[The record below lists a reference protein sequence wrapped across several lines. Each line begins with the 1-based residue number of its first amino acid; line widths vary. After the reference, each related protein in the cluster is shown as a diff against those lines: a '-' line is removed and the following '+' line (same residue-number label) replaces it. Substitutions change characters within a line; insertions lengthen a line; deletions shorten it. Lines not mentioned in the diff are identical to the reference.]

1 MDVIDKE
8 DEDVIMNVIKNHI
21 TITVEKFQLVFMV
34 YQTAYGDC
42 YYEFGLD
49 GCFQDILI
57 GQSSDISNGS
67 KYCRN
72 IPGDSS
78 DKGEQLENGESIVS
92 GFDIIESLFN
102 VSSQVLLSE
111 FCA

>member
-8 DEDVIMNVIKNHI
+8 DEDVIMNVIKNHL
-21 TITVEKFQLVFMV
+21 TIKAEKFQLVFMV
-34 YQTAYGDC
+34 FVEERLNLQNR
-42 YYEFGLD
+42 EFA
-49 GCFQDILI
+49 IK
-57 GQSSDISNGS
+57 SSDISNGS

-72 IPGDSS
+72 IPGDNS